1 MKRAAFTVRALAAL
15 GAGAVI
21 GLFAGPAA
29 SQTDTLKKLK
39 DTGTITMGVRD
50 ASGAMSFAVRGNQ
63 YTGFHVEVC
72 ERIVADIQQALQL
85 DKLAVKYQLV
95 TPQNRIALVQNGTVD
110 LECGTT
116 TNNAARQ
123 KDVAFAPTLYVEG
136 VRVAV
141 KAASGIG
148 SPAQLTNRAVAA
160 TTGSTSVQQL
170 RKLQREGITG
180 MSEVLAKD
188 NSEGFLLLESGRVD
202 AFVADGQILA
212 TLISRSREPAQYTL
226 LNKVLSV
233 EPIAIMIPKGDAALK
248 ALVDQSV
255 QRLARSGEA
264 ASLYAKWFTQP
275 IPPNGQTV
283 GLPANALTQAAWA
296 SPSDKPLEAYELK

>member
-1 MKRAAFTVRALAAL
+1 MGAAATLGVFT
-15 GAGAVI
+15 
-21 GLFAGPAA
+21 GPAHA
-29 SQTDTLKKLK
+29 QTDTLRKIK

-50 ASGAMSFAVRGNQ
+50 ASGAMSFTVRGNQ

-72 ERIVADIQQALQL
+72 ERIVADIQQALKL

-141 KAASGIG
+141 KTASGIA
-148 SPAQLTNRAVAA
+148 SPAQLASKAVAA
-160 TTGSTSVQQL
+160 TTGSTAVQQL
-170 RKLQREGITG
+170 RKLQREGVTG

-226 LNKVLSV
+226 LDKVLSV

-248 ALVDQSV
+248 TLVDQSV

-275 IPPNGQTV
+275 IPPSGQTV

-296 SPSDKPLEAYELK
+296 NPSDKPLEAYETK